1 MACMYS
7 RLIFY
12 YRSLASQLSSPYL
25 RLLQLVRSFVGLG
38 DRCSIVKKGMKVKLT
53 ESFAG
58 QLKFAHESFPSRLT
72 FARGIILLAAPF
84 CARNLSLCS
93 HNTFAKPCAWQLQCA
108 CENFRSDDQMSSHNY
123 SLGSLTSIVESL
135 EAQIRLRKFGCDAQV
150 SSHNFSLGS

>member
-1 MACMYS
+1 MYS

-58 QLKFAHESFPSRLT
+58 QLKFAHESFSWQLQ
-72 FARGIILLAAPF
+72 FARGIF
-84 CARNLSLCS
+84 R
-93 HNTFAKPCAWQLQCA
+93 FA
-108 CENFRSDDQMSSHNY
+108 
-123 SLGSLTSIVESL
+123 
-135 EAQIRLRKFGCDAQV
+135 AQIIAESFALQP
-150 SSHNFSLGS
+150 